1 MDKEFTVVTV
11 DELIKYDLSLDVYFT
26 YGPAAN
32 VLSRPVLPRRA
43 GQPIFMRGEVG
54 VKGDGQL
61 RPLVAHNTT
70 HIDMPVH
77 FLEGAADLHT
87 VLNNPAYRVNLPLLA
102 RVIDV
107 SAWPDPQ
114 YLYEYN
120 GMRYCELVTAD
131 MLPSVDELRAYD
143 ALVLLT
149 GFGAV
154 MRCGSEQYTPDT
166 EGLFHMPGVTVEV
179 AQRVVEAGLIL
190 LGIDS
195 PTVERQ
201 TQGNPLR
208 MTGDVH
214 PILLGHTPPVFILE
228 AVAGDHLASQV
239 GFVPTEGMLEV
250 IPRRANARGADA
262 APARVFLSFY
272 RGPNNRQQLLQLIT
286 LMTPKYLYG

>member
-1 MDKEFTVVTV
+1 MV
-11 DELIKYDLSLDVYFT
+11 DDLIRYDLSLDVYFT
-26 YGPAAN
+26 YGPMAA
-32 VLSRPVLPRRA
+32 VMSRSVLPRRE

-54 VKGDGQL
+54 IRDDGQF

-77 FLEGAADLHT
+77 FLDGGADLHD

-102 RVIDV
+102 RVVDV
-107 SAWPDPQ
+107 SVWPDPQ
-114 YLYEYN
+114 YCYESH
-120 GMRYCELVTAD
+120 GVRYCELVTAE
-131 MLPSVDELRAYD
+131 MLPPVEELRQYD

-154 MRCGSEQYTPDT
+154 MRLGSKPYAAD
-166 EGLFHMPGVTVEV
+166 GKGFFHMPGVTAEV
-179 AQRVVEAGLIL
+179 AQRVAEAGLTL
-190 LGIDS
+190 LAIDS

-214 PILLGHTPPVFILE
+214 PILLGHIPPVFILE
-228 AVAGDHLASQV
+228 AIAGDRLAPQV
-239 GFVPTEGMLEV
+239 GYVPTEGMLEV
-250 IPRRANARGADA
+250 IPRRANAQGADA

-272 RGPNNRQQLLQLIT
+272 RGQSNRQRLQQLIA
-286 LMTPKYLYG
+286 LITPHDLFG

>member
-1 MDKEFTVVTV
+1 MVEDLT
-11 DELIKYDLSLDVYFT
+11 KYDLSLEVYFT
-26 YGPAAN
+26 YGPMAT
-32 VLSRPVLPRRA
+32 VMSRSVLPRRE

-54 VKGDGQL
+54 IRDDGQF

-77 FLEGAADLHT
+77 FLDGGADLHD

-102 RVIDV
+102 RVVDV
-107 SAWPDPQ
+107 SVWPDRQ
-114 YLYEYN
+114 YCSESN
-120 GMRYCELVTAD
+120 GVRYCELVTAE
-131 MLPSVDELRAYD
+131 MLPPVEELRQYD

-154 MRCGSEQYTPDT
+154 MRLGSELYAAD
-166 EGLFHMPGVTVEV
+166 GKGFFHMPGVTAAV
-179 AQRVVEAGLIL
+179 AQRVAEAGLTL
-190 LGIDS
+190 LAIDS

-214 PILLGHTPPVFILE
+214 PILLGHIPPVFILE
-228 AVAGDHLASQV
+228 AIAGDRLAPQV
-239 GFVPTEGMLEV
+239 GYVPTEGMLEV
-250 IPRRANARGADA
+250 IPRRANAKGADA

-272 RGPNNRQQLLQLIT
+272 RGQSNRQRLQQLIA
-286 LMTPKYLYG
+286 LITPHDLFG

>member
-1 MDKEFTVVTV
+1 MV

-26 YGPAAN
+26 YGPAAS
-32 VLSRPVLPRRA
+32 VLSRPVLPRRS

-54 VKGDGQL
+54 VKEDGKL

-77 FLEGAADLHT
+77 FLDGAADLDE

-102 RVIDV
+102 RVVDV
-107 SAWPDPQ
+107 SAWPDAT
-114 YLYEYN
+114 YLYEHN
-120 GMRYCELVTAD
+120 GVCYCELVTAE
-131 MLPSVDELRAYD
+131 MLPPIEELRQYD

-154 MRCGSEQYTPDT
+154 MRRGSEAYAPDAA
-166 EGLFHMPGVTVEV
+166 GFFHLPGITVEV
-179 AQRVVEAGLIL
+179 AQRVVEAGLTL
-190 LGIDS
+190 LAIDS

-214 PILLGHTPPVFILE
+214 PILLGHSPPVFILE
-228 AVAGDHLASQV
+228 AVAGDRLAPQA
-239 GFVPTEGMLEV
+239 GFIPREGMLEV
-250 IPRRANARGADA
+250 IPRRANAKGADA

-272 RGPNNRQQLLQLIT
+272 GGPDNRQQLRHLIA
-286 LMTPKYLYG
+286 MITPKYLYG

>member
-1 MDKEFTVVTV
+1 VTV

-26 YGPAAN
+26 YGPAAS
-32 VLSRPVLPRRA
+32 VLSQAVLARRE

-54 VKGDGQL
+54 VKDDGRL
-61 RPLVAHNTT
+61 RPLVAHSTT

-77 FLEGAADLHT
+77 FLEGAADLDA
-87 VLNNPAYRVNLPLLA
+87 VLNNQAYRVNLPLLA
-102 RVIDV
+102 RVVDV
-107 SAWPDPQ
+107 SAWPDPKF
-114 YLYEYN
+114 LYEN
-120 GMRYCELVTAD
+120 DGVRYCELVTAE
-131 MLPSVDELRAYD
+131 MLPPVEELRQYE

-154 MRCGSEQYTPDT
+154 MRRGSEQYAPDAA
-166 EGLFHMPGVTVEV
+166 GFFHMPGVTVEV
-179 AQRVVEAGLIL
+179 AQRVVEAGLAL
-190 LGIDS
+190 LAIDS

-228 AVAGDHLASQV
+228 AVAGDRLAPQA

-250 IPRRANARGADA
+250 IPRRANAKGADA

-272 RGPNNRQQLLQLIT
+272 RGQNNRQQLQHLIA
-286 LMTPKYLYG
+286 MITPKYLYG

>member
-1 MDKEFTVVTV
+1 MV
-11 DELIKYDLSLDVYFT
+11 DDLIRYDLSLDVYFT
-26 YGPAAN
+26 YGPMAA
-32 VLSRPVLPRRA
+32 VMSRQVLPRRQ

-54 VKGDGQL
+54 IRDDGQF

-77 FLEGAADLHT
+77 FLDGGADLHD

-102 RVIDV
+102 RVVDV
-107 SAWPDPQ
+107 SVWADPQ
-114 YLYEYN
+114 YFYARN
-120 GMRYCELVTAD
+120 GMRYCELVTAE
-131 MLPSVDELRAYD
+131 MLPPVDELRQYD

-154 MRCGSEQYTPDT
+154 MRLGSEQYAAD
-166 EGLFHMPGVTVEV
+166 GGGFFHMPGVTAEV
-179 AQRVVEAGLIL
+179 AQRVAEAGLTL
-190 LGIDS
+190 LAIDS

-214 PILLGHTPPVFILE
+214 PMLLGHTPPVFILE
-228 AVAGDHLASQV
+228 AVAGDRLAPQV
-239 GFVPTEGMLEV
+239 GYVPTEGMLEV
-250 IPRRANARGADA
+250 IPRRANAKGADA

-272 RGPNNRQQLLQLIT
+272 RGQNNRQRLQQLMALIT
-286 LMTPKYLYG
+286 PHDLFG

>member
-1 MDKEFTVVTV
+1 MVEDLTR
-11 DELIKYDLSLDVYFT
+11 YDLSLDVYFT
-26 YGPAAN
+26 YGPMAT
-32 VLSRPVLPRRA
+32 VMSRSVLPRRE

-54 VKGDGQL
+54 IRDDGQF

-77 FLEGAADLHT
+77 FLDGGADLHD

-102 RVIDV
+102 RVVDV
-107 SAWPDPQ
+107 SVWPDPP
-114 YLYEYN
+114 YCYESN
-120 GMRYCELVTAD
+120 GVRYCELVTAE
-131 MLPSVDELRAYD
+131 MLPPVEELRQYD

-154 MRCGSEQYTPDT
+154 MRLGSEPYAAD
-166 EGLFHMPGVTVEV
+166 GKVFFHMPVVTAEV
-179 AQRVVEAGLIL
+179 AQRVAEAGLTL
-190 LGIDS
+190 LAIDS

-214 PILLGHTPPVFILE
+214 PILLGHIPPVFILE
-228 AVAGDHLASQV
+228 AIAGDRLAPQV
-239 GFVPTEGMLEV
+239 GYVPTEGMLEV
-250 IPRRANARGADA
+250 IPRRANAQGADA

-272 RGPNNRQQLLQLIT
+272 RGQNNRQRLQQLIA
-286 LMTPKYLYG
+286 MITPHDLFG

>member
-1 MDKEFTVVTV
+1 
-11 DELIKYDLSLDVYFT
+11 
-26 YGPAAN
+26 
-32 VLSRPVLPRRA
+32 VLPRRA

-54 VKGDGQL
+54 IKGDGQM

-70 HIDMPVH
+70 HLDMPVH
-77 FLEGAADLHT
+77 FMEGAADLHA
-87 VLNNPAYRVNLPLLA
+87 VLNNPAYRINFPLLA
-102 RVIDV
+102 RVVDV
-107 SAWPDPQ
+107 SAWPEPQ
-114 YLYEYN
+114 CRYTYD
-120 GMRYCELVTAD
+120 GISYCELVTAA
-131 MLPSVDELRAYD
+131 MLPSVEELRGYD
-143 ALVLLT
+143 ALILLT
-149 GFGAV
+149 GFGRV
-154 MRCGSEQYTPDT
+154 MRGGSEHYTPDA
-166 EGLFHMPGVTVEV
+166 EGFFHLPAVTVEA
-179 AQRVVEAGLIL
+179 AQRVVDAGLTL

-228 AVAGDHLASQV
+228 AIAGDALASQV

-272 RGPNNRQQLLQLIT
+272 SGPNNRQQLQRLIA
-286 LMTPKYLYG
+286 LMTPAYLYG

>member
-1 MDKEFTVVTV
+1 MMV
-11 DELIKYDLSLDVYFT
+11 DELIRYDLSLDVYFT
-26 YGPAAN
+26 YGPAAR
-32 VLSRPVLPRRA
+32 VLSRPVLPRRD

-54 VKGDGQL
+54 IKGDGQL

-77 FLEGAADLHT
+77 FLEGAADLHA
-87 VLNNPAYRVNLPLLA
+87 VLNNPAYRVNLPMLA
-102 RVIDV
+102 RVVDV

-114 YLYEYN
+114 YLYENN
-120 GMRYCELVTAD
+120 GMRYCELVTAE
-131 MLPSVDELRAYD
+131 MLPPVDELRPYD
-143 ALVLLT
+143 ALILLT

-154 MRCGSEQYTPDT
+154 MRRGSEQYTPDA
-166 EGLFHMPGVTVEV
+166 EGFFHMPGVTVEV
-179 AQRVVEAGLIL
+179 AQRLAEAGLTVL
-190 LGIDS
+190 AIDS

-208 MTGDVH
+208 MTSDVH

-228 AVAGDHLASQV
+228 AIAGDRLAPQV
-239 GFVPTEGMLEV
+239 GFVPTEGILEV
-250 IPRRANARGADA
+250 IPRRANAKGADA

-272 RGPNNRQQLLQLIT
+272 RDQNQRQQLQQLIA

>member
-1 MDKEFTVVTV
+1 MMV

-26 YGPAAN
+26 YGPAAS
-32 VLSRPVLPRRA
+32 VLSRPVLPRRD

-54 VKGDGQL
+54 IKDDGQL

-77 FLEGAADLHT
+77 FLEGGADLHA

-102 RVIDV
+102 RVVDV

-114 YLYEYN
+114 YLYENN
-120 GMRYCELVTAD
+120 GMRYCELVTAE
-131 MLPSVDELRAYD
+131 MLPPVDELRPYD
-143 ALVLLT
+143 AMVLLT

-154 MRCGSEQYTPDT
+154 MRRGSEQYAPDA
-166 EGLFHMPGVTVEV
+166 EGFFHMPGVTAEV
-179 AQRVVEAGLIL
+179 ARLVAEAGLTL
-190 LGIDS
+190 LAIDS

-228 AVAGDHLASQV
+228 AVAGDRLAPQV

-250 IPRRANARGADA
+250 IPRRANAKGADA

-272 RGPNNRQQLLQLIT
+272 RGQRNRQQLQQLIA

>member
-1 MDKEFTVVTV
+1 MV

-26 YGPAAN
+26 YGPAAS

-54 VKGDGQL
+54 VKEDGQF

-77 FLEGAADLHT
+77 FLDGGADLHD

-102 RVIDV
+102 RVVDV

-114 YLYEYN
+114 HLYEHN
-120 GMRYCELVTAD
+120 GVRYCELVTAE
-131 MLPSVDELRAYD
+131 MLPPSEELRQYD

-154 MRCGSEQYTPDT
+154 MRRGSESHAPDAA
-166 EGLFHMPGVTVEV
+166 GFFHMPGVTVEA
-179 AQRVVEAGLIL
+179 AQRVVEAGLTL
-190 LGIDS
+190 LAIDS

-228 AVAGDHLASQV
+228 AIAGDRLARQA
-239 GFVPTEGMLEV
+239 GFIPTAGMLEV
-250 IPRRANARGADA
+250 IPRRANAKGADA
-262 APARVFLSFY
+262 APARVFLSFF
-272 RGPNNRQQLLQLIT
+272 RGPHNRQQLQHLIA
-286 LMTPKYLYG
+286 MITPKFLYG